1 MISAGWV
8 TSGAFCQ
15 STKAPLVDVNMQ
27 VLTDDSAATY
37 FQQAAGRHAFLLDLT
52 HEATNGLTFTMTRA
66 RSGLKALASVLQ

>member
-1 MISAGWV
+1 
-8 TSGAFCQ
+8 
-15 STKAPLVDVNMQ
+15 MQ